1 MKFQRALS
9 LILSITLVTG
19 SVFSSV
25 SLKNCSALSDTDYL
39 FVKYM
44 DPDLKELETNYGITV
59 KESPEYTV
67 LKIEF
72 DQETWKKIIAE
83 LEKGKDRIGNIPN
96 RFHEEFCTLLFN
108 RLNIDFIPGVN
119 NSSGNRFSTVI
130 IPEYGWLDEYEPFE
144 NNVKDEKVS
153 VFVDFYDLLNFAD
166 KERDNSPE
174 TIVNYKGEYLEIPV
188 SELALR
194 AMNVAVEYGDSDYYT
209 DLSLIAYD
217 SAEMTKLD
225 KPDIYNLTD
234 FDETEKE
241 KIFLSEFL
249 EKPTDELLALLKI
262 NAPLKSAQPNP
273 YIRAFLT
280 KKLWED
286 AIKEL
291 EPEREYLKENPKAFQ
306 NKLINVVMTKLHLK
320 GVFDCQPISLGTI
333 RINLPESDTTK
344 SYENVLDKDY
354 FSEGYN
360 IWELDIYTGNI
371 AQLSGDKSGFTY
383 TLNGE
388 NIKVT
393 PAEAVC
399 RAKYVIKNY
408 ANPEYYK
415 DIDAVIETVEGS
427 YLNPMVKSGDLNSDS
442 YVDLTDLSLLSL
454 YLIGDY
460 ESDHAQANQADIDK
474 DGNVTLADLAR
485 LQQYLSKKIESL

>member
-1 MKFQRALS
+1 
-9 LILSITLVTG
+9 
-19 SVFSSV
+19 
-25 SLKNCSALSDTDYL
+25 
-39 FVKYM
+39 
-44 DPDLKELETNYGITV
+44 
-59 KESPEYTV
+59 
-67 LKIEF
+67 
-72 DQETWKKIIAE
+72 
-83 LEKGKDRIGNIPN
+83 
-96 RFHEEFCTLLFN
+96 
-108 RLNIDFIPGVN
+108 
-119 NSSGNRFSTVI
+119 
-130 IPEYGWLDEYEPFE
+130 
-144 NNVKDEKVS
+144 
-153 VFVDFYDLLNFAD
+153 
-166 KERDNSPE
+166 
-174 TIVNYKGEYLEIPV
+174 
-188 SELALR
+188 
-194 AMNVAVEYGDSDYYT
+194 
-209 DLSLIAYD
+209 
-217 SAEMTKLD
+217 
-225 KPDIYNLTD
+225 
-234 FDETEKE
+234 
-241 KIFLSEFL
+241 
-249 EKPTDELLALLKI
+249 
-262 NAPLKSAQPNP
+262 
-273 YIRAFLT
+273 
-280 KKLWED
+280 
-286 AIKEL
+286 
-291 EPEREYLKENPKAFQ
+291 
-306 NKLINVVMTKLHLK
+306 MTKLHLK

-333 RINLPESDTTK
+333 RINLPESDNTK

-427 YLNPMVKSGDLNSDS
+427 YLKPMVKSGDLNSDS

-460 ESDHAQANQADIDK
+460 ELDHTHANQADIDE